1 MPRSFR
7 AWTARGCSIKSTLPP
22 RGWVW
27 CDILV
32 EINIG
37 EEASKSGVDADSLFP
52 LLEAAAARENT
63 RLRGLMAIP
72 PADADD
78 AETRRFFAQMREL
91 LAKADAQHYDR
102 AQMDILSMGMS
113 HDYAA
118 AIAEGATIVRVGTAI
133 YGARDYSKK
142 A

>member
-1 MPRSFR
+1 MPP
-7 AWTARGCSIKSTLPP
+7 ARLGL
-22 RGWVW
+22 VQ
-27 CDILV
+27 DILV

-37 EEASKSGVDADSLFP
+37 EETSKSGVDADSLFP
-52 LLEAAAARENT
+52 LLEAAAAREHI

-72 PADADD
+72 A
-78 AETRRFFAQMREL
+78 RRRRRHRDPPLFAQMREL
-91 LAKADAQHYDR
+91 LARADAQHYDR

-133 YGARDYSKK
+133 YGARDYSKGIISGFPAGK
-142 A
+142 FVREAD